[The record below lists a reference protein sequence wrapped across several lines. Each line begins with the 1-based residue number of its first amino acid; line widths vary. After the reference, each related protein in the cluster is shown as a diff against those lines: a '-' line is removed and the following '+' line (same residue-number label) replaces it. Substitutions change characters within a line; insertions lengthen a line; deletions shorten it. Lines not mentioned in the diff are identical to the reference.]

1 MINKEIMWRVLVS
14 MLVVTILLLPV
25 IFRGSV
31 LSSTEDNSDNASG
44 AYLQSPEL
52 QQIPPPEP
60 EPVPQPEPEPVTTPE
75 PEPEPT
81 PPGNPGGG
89 GCCGSGTPSGG
100 SPEGGSPEGSSTG
113 GGGGGCCGAPTTP
126 MSYNMPPGTS
136 PPSPPPP
143 LTPLGVNV
151 AGLPTFTQD
160 LLILELGSGGA
171 GGAGGGR

>member
-1 MINKEIMWRVLVS
+1 MINKEIMWRMLVS
-14 MLVVTILLLPV
+14 MLVVAILLLPA
-25 IFRGSV
+25 IFHGSV

-89 GCCGSGTPSGG
+89 GCCGGGTPTGG
-100 SPEGGSPEGSSTG
+100 SSEGGSTG

-126 MSYNMPPGTS
+126 MSYTMPPGTS
-136 PPSPPPP
+136 PPSPPSP

-160 LLILELGSGGA
+160 LLILELGP
-171 GGAGGGR
+171 GGAGGGGGGR